1 MQHDPARL
9 EECRYAVLH
18 YLAVRSTLA
27 QDVPTITRGLA
38 RQYDFQDY
46 EIAGALAFLDD
57 LGHVKR
63 TRAAMGSTAYYQIT
77 AQGQLAD
84 ERGE

>member
-18 YLAVRSTLA
+18 HLAIRSTLA
-27 QDVPTITRGLA
+27 QDVPTIHRALS
-38 RQYDFQDY
+38 RSHDFTDY
-46 EIAGALAFLDD
+46 EVSGALAFLDS

-63 TRAAMGSTAYYQIT
+63 TRAAMGSTVYYQIT
-77 AQGQLAD
+77 AQGTLAD